1 MARRIRARKQVIA
14 QEARVNNVN
23 RATLTIKQ
31 KALSSSAT
39 SGDFVDHLR
48 NLGLDAS
55 SAQSTADRITRKRV
69 RSESRHPDVE
79 LAKRSGSLA
88 ARAVSVVR
96 DRSQM
101 GVTTAHQLATANKK
115 KAIALRDMYAQG
127 KAGEA
132 DRKILTKKP
141 RHLFTGKRSN
151 GTNDRR

>member
-1 MARRIRARKQVIA
+1 
-14 QEARVNNVN
+14 
-23 RATLTIKQ
+23 
-31 KALSSSAT
+31 
-39 SGDFVDHLR
+39 
-48 NLGLDAS
+48 
-55 SAQSTADRITRKRV
+55 
-69 RSESRHPDVE
+69 
-79 LAKRSGSLA
+79 
-88 ARAVSVVR
+88 
-96 DRSQM
+96 M